1 LLIICEI
8 TLNVIYLE
16 KHSISGIDKMQYFLY
31 QDFKYQVF
39 KITNKVKSNF

>member
-1 LLIICEI
+1 MNVANYFDKFDII
-8 TLNVIYLE
+8 E